1 MNVLDYTMLAVMGIS
16 ALLGLLRGFVR
27 ETVSLLA
34 WIAAFW
40 LAMSFSVGLAKH
52 LSGFMDN
59 PSLRVAVSFA
69 VLFVLVL
76 MTGVIINYLLA
87 SMLKKAGVGTSDRI
101 LGVMFGLARGVLV
114 LALVMVL
121 VELTPLVESSS
132 WRESTIVGLL
142 QPMLAHVQKLLPTGI
157 HASVVQGFGGSGR

>member
-1 MNVLDYTMLAVMGIS
+1 MNALDYTMLAVLGIS

-27 ETVSLLA
+27 ETVSLLV

-40 LAMSFSVGLAKH
+40 VAMSFSIALAKH
-52 LSGFMDN
+52 LSGFMHN

-76 MTGVIINYLLA
+76 MAGVIINYLLA
-87 SMLKKAGVGTSDRI
+87 SLLKKAGVGTSDRI

-114 LALVMVL
+114 VALVMIL
-121 VELTPLVESSS
+121 VELTPLVESAS
-132 WRESTIVGLL
+132 WRGSTIVGLL
-142 QPMLAHVQKLLPTGI
+142 QPMLAHVEKLLPADL
-157 HASVVQGFGGSGR
+157 HASVFQGFGGPGR